1 MLKNLTWSWLVLVKT
16 PQNNKNINITIN
28 NEELEQNGYAKYL
41 GIYIDKKLSRRKQIE
56 NILQT

>member
-1 MLKNLTWSWLVLVKT
+1 MLKNLTWSWLVLVKP

-28 NEELEQNGYAKYL
+28 NEELEQNDYAKYL
-41 GIYIDKKLSRRKQIE
+41 GIYIDKKLSWRKQIE

>member
-28 NEELEQNGYAKYL
+28 NEELEQNDYAKYL
-41 GIYIDKKLSRRKQIE
+41 GIYIDKKLSRRKQTE

>member
-1 MLKNLTWSWLVLVKT
+1 MLKNLTWSWLALVKT